1 MSQSEDKW
9 VQVYTTPLAHRAEI
23 VRSVLAEEGMN
34 PVVIDKKDSSLKFG
48 YYEVLVI
55 RDEARAAANMIEN
68 GIKFDEE

>member
-1 MSQSEDKW
+1 ME
-9 VQVYTTPLAHRAEI
+9 VYTTPLAHRAEI
-23 VRSVLAEEGMN
+23 VRSVLADEGLN

-55 RDEARAAANMIEN
+55 SDEAPAATNMIEH